1 MAWSLLL
8 KGGTVIDGSGAPGV
22 AADVAVEGDRI
33 AAVGRGLRGDA
44 SRVIDA
50 TGLMVT
56 PGFIDSHSHSDLVYD
71 TCPSAESKVRQGVT
85 TEVVG
90 MCGFSP
96 GPIGP
101 GGRDAAREWI
111 GGIVGGIGNAPPAT
125 WQSFGEYLD
134 HVRGLDTSVN
144 IVQFVGHGA
153 LRYASVGG
161 ENRPPTLDE
170 QKAMERHL
178 AEALDAGAWGYS
190 TGLVYAPSVYA
201 STEELIALAK
211 SMAKR
216 GGHYFSH
223 VRGEA
228 ATLEAAYV
236 EAIRIGE
243 EGGVPV
249 QIAHVK
255 ASGRENWG
263 KMERALRMISDA
275 RARGVD
281 VTGDVYPYPAG
292 STKMDNLL
300 PAWMHDGGIA
310 KLLERL
316 ADPAARARA
325 IADCLVDGE
334 RWRTGSGAN
343 GWDEVMVATCSR
355 EELAGKTLAE
365 LARLTGREPA
375 HAMMDLVLAEKAGVS
390 MVGFSQS
397 EENVAIAS
405 ADPHT
410 MIGSDSL
417 SLHAGPGPHPGKP
430 HPRSYGTFP
439 RVLGVYCREKRLFS
453 WETAVHKMTGMP
465 ATKLGL
471 RDRGLVQTGRA
482 ADLTL
487 FDPATVRDEATFPDP
502 HRHPI
507 GIPYVIVNGQVVVDG
522 ARYHAVP
529 AGRVLTPA

>member
-1 MAWSLLL
+1 MGWSLLI
-8 KGGTVIDGSGAPGV
+8 KNGTIIDGSGAPGV

-33 AAVGRGLRGDA
+33 AAVGPHLAGQAART
-44 SRVIDA
+44 IDA
-50 TGLMVT
+50 TGLMVA
-56 PGFIDSHSHSDLVYD
+56 PGFIDIHSHSDLVYD
-71 TCPSAESKVRQGVT
+71 KCPGAESKVRQGVT

-96 GPIGP
+96 GPVAP
-101 GGRDAAREWI
+101 GGEEAVRDWI
-111 GGIVGGIGNAPPAT
+111 GGIGSKPPVA
-125 WQSFGEYLD
+125 WHSFGEYLD
-134 HVRGLDTSVN
+134 HLRGLGTSVN
-144 IVQFVGHGA
+144 VVQFVGHGA
-153 LRYASVGG
+153 LRLATLGG
-161 ENRPPTLDE
+161 DNRPATADE
-170 QKAMERHL
+170 QKQMERLL
-178 AEALDAGAWGYS
+178 AEGLDAGAWGYS
-190 TGLVYAPSVYA
+190 TGLVYAPSVYG

-211 SMAKR
+211 SMATR
-216 GGHYFSH
+216 GGQYFSH

-228 ATLEAAYV
+228 GTLEKAYE

-275 RARGVD
+275 RARGVN

-300 PAWMHDGGIA
+300 PSWMHDGGTA

-316 ADPAARARA
+316 ADPAARERA
-325 IADCLVDGE
+325 IADCLIGGE
-334 RWRTGSGAN
+334 RWGTGSGSY

-355 EELAGKTLAE
+355 PELAGKNLAE

-375 HAMMDLVLAEKAGVS
+375 HAMMDLVLSERAGVS

-417 SLHAGPGPHPGKP
+417 SLHSGPGPHPGKP

-465 ATKLGL
+465 AGKLGL
-471 RDRGLVQTGRA
+471 KNRGAIKTGFA
-482 ADLTL
+482 ADLAL
-487 FDPATVRDEATFPDP
+487 FDPKTVRDEATFPDP
-502 HRHPI
+502 HRHPV
-507 GIPYVIVNGQVVVDG
+507 GIPYVVVNGQVVVDG
-522 ARYHAVP
+522 PRYNAVP
-529 AGRVLTPA
+529 AGRVLTR